1 VSDLLVLAVKGLAGG
16 ALVAMFALLSEMLE
30 PRRFAGLFG
39 AAPAVAIAGLALTL
53 AWKGAHDARESS
65 IGMLAGA
72 LGTVCYALA
81 IVALMRGVRPLV
93 ASALGLAAWVL
104 PAATV
109 AAVLL

>member
-1 VSDLLVLAVKGLAGG
+1 
-16 ALVAMFALLSEMLE
+16 
-30 PRRFAGLFG
+30 
-39 AAPAVAIAGLALTL
+39 
-53 AWKGAHDARESS
+53 
-65 IGMLAGA
+65 MLAGA